1 MENKRVLTG
10 IWIPIEIWDDTNLIR
25 VERDAFVEIMH
36 LSKSSEK
43 GCFASNSYFAK
54 ILRVSNGRVSQII
67 SHLKEMGYIFVDIQY
82 KEYSK
87 EVDKRYIRVN
97 YAKIYIEGNEEY
109 ERLLLKRLSEKYG
122 GI

>member
-1 MENKRVLTG
+1 MKSKRVLTG
-10 IWIPIEIWDDTNLIR
+10 IWIPIEIWEDTNLTR

-67 SHLKEMGYIFVDIQY
+67 SHLKEMGYIFVDMQY

-87 EVDKRYIRVN
+87 EINKRYIRVN